1 VTTTDGVT
9 PEHVFS
15 EHELLRYNGEKG
27 RPVYVAYG
35 GLVYDVTGSARWRTG
50 MHERMHFAGLDLTRA
65 LRKAPHGLEVFRRWP
80 VVGRL
85 EVS

>member
-1 VTTTDGVT
+1 
-9 PEHVFS
+9 
-15 EHELLRYNGEKG
+15 
-27 RPVYVAYG
+27 
-35 GLVYDVTGSARWRTG
+35 